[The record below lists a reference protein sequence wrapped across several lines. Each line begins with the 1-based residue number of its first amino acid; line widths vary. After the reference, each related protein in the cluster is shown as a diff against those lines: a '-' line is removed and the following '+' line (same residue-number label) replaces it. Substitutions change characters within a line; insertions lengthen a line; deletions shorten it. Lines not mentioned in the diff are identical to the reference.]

1 MAAPTSQTDS
11 PRNAWRQAT
20 PGHSNWTRT
29 ARAGNPNKYF
39 MVSVDT
45 HGIEPMDFLAKRIEK
60 QYLDRIPRVTVDED
74 GAEWMVTEGIQPMLV
89 KPGRDAVKHLIA
101 REAYEEPDYFQ
112 PYTSRMEAEDR
123 LRYRA
128 GVDLAQR
135 VQDAETDG
143 VDAEIIF
150 PNKGL
155 LCFSTPDPVFQQA
168 MFRVWNRW
176 AKETFASH
184 WDRFMPMAV
193 IAPGDLEG
201 AMAEVRWAADQGFK
215 GLTLPNKPIFGPSK
229 PNELQYNDKHFDPL
243 WSLIA
248 EVDLPMTFHVS
259 TGRDPRGVSGLGGAV
274 INYVCHSMP
283 TVMEPLVNLIS
294 SGVFERHPSLKA
306 GSIEGGIGWVPWML
320 EAMDYSFQAHHMWV
334 RPVMP
339 ELPSFYYRRNCF
351 SAFME
356 DHITLPRAEE
366 LGIIDNLMW
375 SNDYPHHE
383 GSWPH
388 SAESIERQM
397 NCLSESSRAKI
408 LGLNAARVFKLKV
421 PERERLSSKS

>member
-1 MAAPTSQTDS
+1 
-11 PRNAWRQAT
+11 
-20 PGHSNWTRT
+20 
-29 ARAGNPNKYF
+29 

-45 HGIEPMDFLAKRIEK
+45 HGIEPLDFLSQRIEK
-60 QYLDRIPRVTVDED
+60 QYLDRIPRVRVDED
-74 GAEWMVTEGIQPMLV
+74 GAEWMITEGIQPMLV

-101 REAYEEPDYFQ
+101 KESYEEPDYFQ

-128 GVDLAQR
+128 GGELTQR
-135 VQDAETDG
+135 VHDAEADG

-150 PNKGL
+150 PNKGM
-155 LCFSTPDPVFQQA
+155 LCFTTPDPVFQQA

-176 AKETFASH
+176 ARENFADYWH
-184 WDRFMPMAV
+184 RFMPMAV

-201 AMAEVRWAADQGFK
+201 AMAEVKWAAEQGFK
-215 GLTLPNKPIFGPSK
+215 GLSLPNKPIFGPLK
-229 PNELQYNDKHFDPL
+229 PGELQYNDKVFDSL

-259 TGRDPRGVSGLGGAV
+259 TGRDPRGVTGLGGAV

-283 TVMEPLVNLIS
+283 TVMEPLVQLIS
-294 SGVFERHPSLKA
+294 SGVFERHPTLKA
-306 GSIEGGIGWVPWML
+306 GSIEGGIGWVPWMI
-320 EAMDYSFQAHHMWV
+320 EAMDYSFRAHHMWV

-356 DHITLPRAEE
+356 DHVTLPRAEE
-366 LGIIDNLMW
+366 LQIVDNLMW

-397 NCLSESSRAKI
+397 GCLSEQSRAKV
-408 LGLNAARVFKLKV
+408 LGLNAARVFKLTIPAEKQG
-421 PERERLSSKS
+421 

>member
-1 MAAPTSQTDS
+1 MSIATQTES
-11 PRNAWRQAT
+11 PRNAWRQVT
-20 PGHSNWTRT
+20 PGHANWKRT
-29 ARAGNPNKYF
+29 ARAGDPNKYF
-39 MVSVDT
+39 MVSADA
-45 HGIEPMDFLAKRIEK
+45 HGIEPVDFLSSRIEK
-60 QYLDRIPRVTVDED
+60 KYLDRIPRVKVDED
-74 GAEWMVTEGIQPMLV
+74 GAQWMISEGMQPTLV
-89 KPGRDAVKHLIA
+89 MPGRDVVKHLIE
-101 REAYEEPDYFQ
+101 REAYEEPDFFQ
-112 PYTSRMEAEDR
+112 PYTGRMEPEDR

-128 GVDLAQR
+128 GADLQQR
-135 VQDAETDG
+135 VRDADADG
-143 VDAEIIF
+143 VDVEIIF

-155 LCFSTPDPVFQQA
+155 LCFATPDPVFQQA

-176 AKETFASH
+176 AKETFADY
-184 WDRFMPMAV
+184 WDRFIPMAV
-193 IAPGDLEG
+193 IAPGDLAG
-201 AMAEVRWAADQGFK
+201 AMAEVKWAAEQGFK
-215 GLTLPNKPIFGPSK
+215 GLALPNKPIFGPTK
-229 PNELQYNDKHFDPL
+229 PGELQYNDKHFDPL
-243 WSLIA
+243 WSLIT

-259 TGRDPRGVSGLGGAV
+259 TGRDPRGVTGLGGAV

-283 TVMEPLVNLIS
+283 TVMEPLVHLIS
-294 SGVFERHPSLKA
+294 SGVFERHPTLKA

-356 DHITLPRAEE
+356 DHVTLPRAEE
-366 LGIIDNLMW
+366 LGIVDNLMW

-397 NCLSESSRAKI
+397 GCLSEESRAKV
-408 LGLNAARVFKLKV
+408 LGLNAARVFKIKAPLTDG
-421 PERERLSSKS
+421 R

>member
-1 MAAPTSQTDS
+1 
-11 PRNAWRQAT
+11 
-20 PGHSNWTRT
+20 
-29 ARAGNPNKYF
+29 

-45 HGIEPMDFLAKRIEK
+45 HGVEPLDFLEKRIEK
-60 QYLDRIPRVTVDED
+60 QYLHRIPRVEIDED
-74 GAEWMVTEGIQPMLV
+74 GAQWLITEGIQPMLV
-89 KPGRDAVKHLIA
+89 KPGRNAQKHLLA
-101 REAYEEPDYFQ
+101 REAFEEPDYFQ
-112 PYTSRMEAEDR
+112 PYTSRMEPEDQ

-128 GVDLAQR
+128 GADLQQR
-135 VQDAETDG
+135 VRDAEADG

-155 LCFSTPDPVFQQA
+155 LCFATSDPAFQQA
-168 MFRVWNRW
+168 MFRAWNRW
-176 AKETFASH
+176 ARENFADY
-184 WDRFMPMAV
+184 WERFVPMAV
-193 IAPGDLEG
+193 IASGHLEG
-201 AMAEVRWAADQGFK
+201 ALAEVEWAAEQGFK
-215 GLTLPNKPIFGPSK
+215 GLTLPNKPIFGPIK
-229 PNELQYNDKHFDPL
+229 TGELQYNDKSFEPL
-243 WSLIA
+243 WSLIE
-248 EVDLPMTFHVS
+248 EVDLPITFHVS
-259 TGRDPRGVSGLGGAV
+259 TGRDPRAVTGLGGAV

-283 TVMEPLVNLIS
+283 TVMDPLVNLIS
-294 SGVFERHPSLKA
+294 SGAFERHPKLKA

-356 DHITLPRAEE
+356 DHVTLPRAEE
-366 LGIIDNLMW
+366 LNLVDNLMW

-397 NCLSESSRAKI
+397 GCLSEASRAKI
-408 LGLNAARVFKLKV
+408 LGLNAAWVFKLEV
-421 PERERLSSKS
+421 PREKR

>member
-1 MAAPTSQTDS
+1 MTTSTPQTDS
-11 PRNAWRQAT
+11 PHNAWRQVT
-20 PGHSNWTRT
+20 PKPGTWTRT
-29 ARAGNPNKYF
+29 VRAGDPNKYF

-45 HGIEPMDFLAKRIEK
+45 HGIEPFDFLSKRIEK

-123 LRYRA
+123 LRYRT
-128 GVDLAQR
+128 GGDLAQR
-135 VQDAETDG
+135 IQDAEADG
-143 VDAEIIF
+143 VDAEVIF

-155 LCFSTPDPVFQQA
+155 LCFTTPDPIFQQA

-229 PNELQYNDKHFDPL
+229 PGELQYNDKHFDPL
-243 WSLIA
+243 WSLIE

-259 TGRDPRGVSGLGGAV
+259 TGRDPRGVTGLGGAV

-294 SGVFERHPSLKA
+294 SGVFERHPKLKA

-356 DHITLPRAEE
+356 DHVTLPRAEE
-366 LGIIDNLMW
+366 LGIVDNLMW

-397 NCLSESSRAKI
+397 NCLSESSRGKI
-408 LGLNAARVFKLKV
+408 LGLNAARVFQLKV
-421 PERERLSSKS
+421 PERKQ

>member
-1 MAAPTSQTDS
+1 MAAATSSHDS
-11 PRNAWRQAT
+11 PHNAWRQVT
-20 PGHSNWTRT
+20 PGHNGWART
-29 ARAGNPNKYF
+29 VRSGDPNKYF
-39 MVSVDT
+39 IVSVDT
-45 HGIEPMDFLAKRIEK
+45 HGIEPVDFLSSRIEK
-60 QYLDRIPRVTVDED
+60 QYRDRIPRVKVDDD
-74 GAEWMVTEGIQPMLV
+74 GAEWMITEGLQPMLV
-89 KPGRDAVKHLIA
+89 KPGRDTVKYLIE
-101 REAYEEPDYFQ
+101 RESYEEPDYFQ
-112 PYTSRMEAEDR
+112 PYTGRMEAEDR

-128 GVDLAQR
+128 GAELAQR
-135 VQDAETDG
+135 ARDADADG

-150 PNKGL
+150 PNKGM
-155 LCFSTPDPVFQQA
+155 LCFTTPDPVFQQA

-176 AKETFASH
+176 ARENFADY
-184 WDRFMPMAV
+184 WDRFIPMAV

-201 AMAEVRWAADQGFK
+201 AMAEVKWAAEQGFK
-215 GLTLPNKPIFGPSK
+215 GLTLPNKPIFGSPK
-229 PNELQYNDKHFDPL
+229 PGELQYNDKHFDPL

-259 TGRDPRGVSGLGGAV
+259 TGRDPRGVTGLGGAV

-294 SGVFERHPSLKA
+294 SGVFERHPKLQA

-356 DHITLPRAEE
+356 DHVTLPRAEE
-366 LGIIDNLMW
+366 LNIADNLMW

-388 SAESIERQM
+388 SAESIERQLGCVTEA
-397 NCLSESSRAKI
+397 NRAKI

-421 PERERLSSKS
+421 PTGKQ

>member
-1 MAAPTSQTDS
+1 
-11 PRNAWRQAT
+11 
-20 PGHSNWTRT
+20 
-29 ARAGNPNKYF
+29 

-45 HGIEPMDFLAKRIEK
+45 HGIEPLDFLSQRIEK
-60 QYLDRIPRVTVDED
+60 QYLDRIPRVRVDED
-74 GAEWMVTEGIQPMLV
+74 GAEWMITEGIQPMLV
-89 KPGRDAVKHLIA
+89 KPGRDAVKYLLA
-101 REAYEEPDYFQ
+101 KESYEEPDYFQ

-128 GVDLAQR
+128 GGELTQR
-135 VQDAETDG
+135 VHDAEADG

-150 PNKGL
+150 PNKGM
-155 LCFSTPDPVFQQA
+155 LCFTTPDPVFQQA

-176 AKETFASH
+176 ARENFADYWH
-184 WDRFMPMAV
+184 RFMPMAV

-201 AMAEVRWAADQGFK
+201 AMAEVKWAAEQGFK
-215 GLTLPNKPIFGPSK
+215 GLSLPNKPIFGPLK
-229 PNELQYNDKHFDPL
+229 PGELQYNDKVFDPL

-259 TGRDPRGVSGLGGAV
+259 TGRDPRGVTGLGGAV

-283 TVMEPLVNLIS
+283 TVMEPLVQLIS
-294 SGVFERHPSLKA
+294 SGVFERHPTLKA
-306 GSIEGGIGWVPWML
+306 GSIEGGIGWVPWMI
-320 EAMDYSFQAHHMWV
+320 EAMDYSFRAHHMWV

-356 DHITLPRAEE
+356 DHVTLPRAEE
-366 LGIIDNLMW
+366 LQIVDNLMW

-397 NCLSESSRAKI
+397 GCLSEQSRAKV
-408 LGLNAARVFKLKV
+408 LGLNAARVFKLTIPAEKQG
-421 PERERLSSKS
+421 

>member
-1 MAAPTSQTDS
+1 MVTNTQAESS
-11 PRNAWRQAT
+11 RNAWRQVT
-20 PGHSNWTRT
+20 PGHTGW
-29 ARAGNPNKYF
+29 ARSARSGASSKYY

-45 HGIEPMDFLAKRIEK
+45 HGIEPLDFLSSRIEK
-60 QYLDRIPRVTVDED
+60 QYLSRIPRVEIDDD
-74 GAEWMVTEGIQPMLV
+74 GAEWMITEGIQRMLV
-89 KPGRDAVKHLIA
+89 KPGRDTVKYLIE
-101 REAYEEPDYFQ
+101 READEEPDYFQ
-112 PYTSRMEAEDR
+112 PYTSRMDAEDR

-128 GVDLAQR
+128 SGDVQQR
-135 VQDAETDG
+135 VRDADADG

-155 LCFSTPDPVFQQA
+155 LCFTTSDPVFQQA

-176 AKETFASH
+176 AQENFADH
-184 WDRFMPMAV
+184 WHRFMPMAV
-193 IAPGDLEG
+193 IAPGDLAG
-201 AMAEVRWAADQGFK
+201 AMAEVKWAAEQGFK
-215 GLTLPNKPIFGPSK
+215 GLTLPNKPIFGP
-229 PNELQYNDKHFDPL
+229 PTPGELQYNDKHFDPL

-248 EVDLPMTFHVS
+248 EVDLPITFHVS
-259 TGRDPRGVSGLGGAV
+259 TGRDPRGVTGLGGAV

-283 TVMEPLVNLIS
+283 TVMEPLVNLIG
-294 SGVFERHPSLKA
+294 SGVFERHPHLKA

-356 DHITLPRAEE
+356 DHVTLPRAEE
-366 LGIIDNLMW
+366 LGIVDNLMW

-388 SAESIERQM
+388 SAESIERQLG
-397 NCLSESSRAKI
+397 CVSETNRAKI

-421 PERERLSSKS
+421 PNEI

>member
-1 MAAPTSQTDS
+1 
-11 PRNAWRQAT
+11 
-20 PGHSNWTRT
+20 
-29 ARAGNPNKYF
+29 

-45 HGIEPMDFLAKRIEK
+45 HGIEPLDFLSQRIEK
-60 QYLDRIPRVTVDED
+60 QYLDRIPRVRVDED
-74 GAEWMVTEGIQPMLV
+74 GAEWMITEGIQPMLV
-89 KPGRDAVKHLIA
+89 KPGRDAVKYLIA
-101 REAYEEPDYFQ
+101 KESYEEPDYFQ

-128 GVDLAQR
+128 GGELTQR
-135 VQDAETDG
+135 VHDAEADG

-150 PNKGL
+150 PNKGM
-155 LCFSTPDPVFQQA
+155 LCFTTPDPVFQQA

-176 AKETFASH
+176 ARENFAAYWH
-184 WDRFMPMAV
+184 RFMPMAV

-201 AMAEVRWAADQGFK
+201 AMAEVKWAAEQGFK
-215 GLTLPNKPIFGPSK
+215 GLSLPNKPIFGPLK
-229 PNELQYNDKHFDPL
+229 PGELQYNDKVFDPL

-259 TGRDPRGVSGLGGAV
+259 TGRDPRGVTGLGGAI

-283 TVMEPLVNLIS
+283 TVMEPLVQLIS
-294 SGVFERHPSLKA
+294 SGVFERHPTLKA
-306 GSIEGGIGWVPWML
+306 GSIEGGIGWVPWMI

-356 DHITLPRAEE
+356 DHVTLPRAEE
-366 LGIIDNLMW
+366 LQIVDNLMW

-397 NCLSESSRAKI
+397 GCLSEQSRAKV
-408 LGLNAARVFKLKV
+408 LGLNAARVFKLTIPTEKQG
-421 PERERLSSKS
+421 